1 MTPTATPGAP
11 MTEGG
16 GDPPWAYAAALAGLP
31 YMAWD
36 RLAAL
41 LAGRT
46 PAEAWRAVRSGQ
58 SGLGLAQASSS
69 VDVGAVAEAHER
81 LGVTVHLLGQPGYPA
96 ALAEDEEAAPVLFT
110 MGADPM
116 APASRAALV
125 GTRRCTR
132 YGRDVARQL
141 GRELAAAGVA
151 VVSGLALGIDGAAHE
166 GALAAGPA
174 AAAAPIAVVGS
185 GLDVVYPRRH
195 AGLWNEVAARGT
207 LISEGPLGAR
217 PEPWR
222 FPARNRL
229 LAALADV
236 VVVVESH
243 VAGGS
248 MHTVRAAEA
257 RGVPVMAV
265 PGPVRS
271 PASVGSNRLIADGCA
286 PACDVTDVL
295 VALSL
300 ETAGASSASRLAVET
315 RRPPRPGDG
324 AMLEALDWQPRSL
337 DDLLARTG
345 VTPGTAAGA
354 LARLEMD
361 GWVVG
366 RGGWWE
372 RVAGS

>member
-1 MTPTATPGAP
+1 MSD
-11 MTEGG
+11 GG
-16 GDPPWAYAAALAGLP
+16 QQPPWAYAAALAGLP

-46 PAEAWRAVRSGQ
+46 PMEAWHFVRSGRA
-58 SGLGLAQASSS
+58 GVGLAQASSRIE
-69 VDVGAVAEAHER
+69 VAGVAEAHR
-81 LGVTVHLLGQPGYPA
+81 RMGVGVHLLGQPGYPA
-96 ALAEDEEAAPVLFT
+96 ALADDQEAAPVLFT
-110 MGADPM
+110 KGARPI
-116 APASRAALV
+116 APAARVAMV

-141 GRELAAAGVA
+141 GGELAAAGVS

-174 AAAAPIAVVGS
+174 APIAVVGS

-195 AGLWNEVAARGT
+195 GPLWNQVAAHGT
-207 LISEGPLGAR
+207 LISEAPLGAR

-271 PASVGSNRLIADGCA
+271 LASVGTNRLIADGCA

-300 ETAGASSASRLAVET
+300 ETAGRPSAGRRAVET
-315 RRPPRPGDG
+315 RPAPRPAD
-324 AMLEALDWQPRSL
+324 ATILEALDWQPRSL
-337 DDLLARTG
+337 DDLLARTS
-345 VTPGTAAGA
+345 VSPAAAAGA

>member
-1 MTPTATPGAP
+1 MMTAGA
-11 MTEGG
+11 GG
-16 GDPPWAYAAALAGLP
+16 TCAPDWAYAAALAGLP

-36 RLAAL
+36 RLASL
-41 LAGRT
+41 LADRT
-46 PAEAWRAVRSGQ
+46 SLQAWEAVRAGRA
-58 SGLGLAQASSS
+58 GPGLAHAADA
-69 VDVGAVAEAHER
+69 VDVWSVAEAHQR
-81 LGVTVHLLGQPGYPA
+81 LHVAVHLHGHAGYPS
-96 ALAEDEEAAPVLFT
+96 ALADDHEAAPVLFT
-110 MGADPM
+110 WGTAAALTSP
-116 APASRAALV
+116 RAAIV

-141 GRELAAAGVA
+141 GRELADAGVS
-151 VVSGLALGIDGAAHE
+151 VVSGLALGIDGAAHQ
-166 GALAAGPA
+166 GALSTSG
-174 AAAAPIAVVGS
+174 AAPLAVVGS
-185 GLDVVYPRRH
+185 GLDVVYPRHHQSLWEGVAER
-195 AGLWNEVAARGT
+195 GLLV
-207 LISEGPLGAR
+207 SEAPLGAR

-257 RGVPVMAV
+257 RGTPVMAV

-271 PASVGSNRLIADGCA
+271 PASVGTNRLLADGCA

-300 ETAGASSASRLAVET
+300 ETAGARSSSVRGAPEHRRSPSPADAVVL
-315 RRPPRPGDG
+315 D
-324 AMLEALDWQPRSL
+324 ALDWQARSL
-337 DDLLARTG
+337 DDVVSRTG
-345 VTPGTAAGA
+345 LSLTTVARA
-354 LARLEMD
+354 LATLEMD
-361 GWVVG
+361 GWVAG

-372 RVAGS
+372 RIGRS